1 MTKELEIPLES
12 SRIADEDNEKL
23 IKWAVRNRQDKD
35 SINNEETHRT
45 KFRRER
51 DRILYSG
58 GFRRLQDK
66 TQVMSAVKTGDHRTR
81 LTHSLEVEQ
90 IAMSIA
96 NALRLNRD
104 LVSAIALGH
113 DVGHTPFGH
122 AVERLLDRKLKDEGG
137 FSHAIQSA
145 RYLHSKG
152 IELSYE
158 IVEGILKHDTDV
170 FVLDNDDNRQF
181 AKCLDYKLNKPGTL
195 EAQVVYWSDK
205 IAYITHDYE
214 DFVKSNI
221 LGKAIKNG
229 ELKESDLRCILASLI
244 DYNNGQDKI
253 KILDILIDIN
263 NFKTRDLIRNILF
276 NLINT
281 SGENI
286 KNLDNLEND
295 SIRETLNE
303 IEEKHLNVIK
313 ESVFK
318 KLDEKNLNDIMEFL
332 NRIKEKF
339 DDNRGISLKKI
350 KENLNDNT
358 KQILESI
365 NENNLEDNLEIIL
378 NTINKSKL
386 DCIREI
392 TLNNIKCKQK
402 DGDLEQHLIL
412 YEELQ
417 KKEEIDQKIIFIKDT
432 ILGKLR
438 EHYIE
443 LEIELEKN
451 LRHEKIL
458 IEEKTKEQKI
468 EQILKE
474 VEKDPDYIKLSKL
487 RTTYQE
493 LKSGL
498 NHNDQKENKR
508 NKGVLK
514 ELSEK
519 IMEKER
525 EVINKFNEEIEMITS
540 YLKYANRQYF
550 IDLQLKDKEEQ
561 LKQLEKLEEKLD
573 EMNKFK
579 TDFKNNIRNKEK
591 EIYNLEEYIE
601 INEDIEEYREIKK
614 QIKKLEE
621 DILINKIKKIKKR
634 SYQDGLLI
642 NLSDDYRL
650 GYLRLREVVDKFYI
664 LSAEIQFSDAK
675 AEKIVEY
682 LYDMYTKKPGILPI
696 GTRKKIEPN
705 ESNKNRVVAD
715 YISSMSDRY
724 AEEIYMDLS
733 STAGHYEY

>member
-1 MTKELEIPLES
+1 MTEKLGIPLKS
-12 SRIADEDNEKL
+12 NKIADEDNEKL
-23 IKWAVRNRQDKD
+23 IKWAVCNRQDKD

-90 IAMSIA
+90 IAMSVA

-170 FVLDNDDNRQF
+170 FVLNNDDRQF

-229 ELKESDLRCILASLI
+229 ELKKSDLRCILASLI

-253 KILDILIDIN
+253 KILDILIDID

-281 SGENI
+281 SCENI
-286 KNLDNLEND
+286 NNLDNLEDD

-303 IEEKHLNVIK
+303 IEEKYLDVIK
-313 ESVFK
+313 ESIIK

-332 NRIKEKF
+332 NRIKEKL
-339 DDNRGISLKKI
+339 DDNRGISLKRI

-365 NENNLEDNLEIIL
+365 NENSLEDNLEIIL

-392 TLNNIKCKQK
+392 TLKNIECKQK
-402 DGDLEQHLIL
+402 DGDLEQYLIL
-412 YEELQ
+412 YEKLQ
-417 KKEEIDQKIIFIKDT
+417 KKEEIDQKTIFIKDT

-438 EHYIE
+438 EYY
-443 LEIELEKN
+443 IELEKN

-458 IEEKTKEQKI
+458 IEEKTKELKI

-474 VEKDPDYIKLSKL
+474 VKEDLNYIKLSEL
-487 RTTYQE
+487 RTKYQK

-525 EVINKFNEEIEMITS
+525 EVISKFNEEIEIITS
-540 YLKYANRQYF
+540 YLNYANRQYF
-550 IDLQLKDKEEQ
+550 INLQLKDKEKQ

-601 INEDIEEYREIKK
+601 INEDVEEYREIKK

-682 LYDMYTKKPGILPI
+682 LYDMYTKKSGILPI